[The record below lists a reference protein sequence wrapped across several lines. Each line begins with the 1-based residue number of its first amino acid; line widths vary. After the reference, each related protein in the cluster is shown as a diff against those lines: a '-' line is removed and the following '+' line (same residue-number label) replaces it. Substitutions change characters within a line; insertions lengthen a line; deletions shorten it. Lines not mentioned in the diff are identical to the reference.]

1 MNIEFIEGFLETV
14 HQKSIAKA
22 SQKLQISHPAL
33 SKQIRSI
40 EAYFGVTLFIRS
52 STGVELTEAGK
63 TFYNRIVPVFA
74 EISAIKTEMANVND
88 IQMINL
94 GTLPSLAANY
104 LPEVIYALENKNIG
118 IKVTI
123 RNTSM
128 ELYQLLKSGELDA
141 AVLEKDTVHSS
152 IWNADLFI
160 EPYYVVVYPTHRLSK
175 YSSVTLHDIENEP
188 LILNPPDCSIRRLL
202 TSLMLK
208 DGLHPQ
214 IKTEVSFNDFI
225 LGYVAAGA
233 GITFVPKIISE
244 HIANPSLVSI
254 PLNDDRAR
262 RKVSLLTQS
271 EDIGKFLRPYF
282 RKA

>member
-14 HQKSIAKA
+14 NQKSIAKA

-40 EAYFGVTLFIRS
+40 EAYFGVTLFKRS
-52 STGVELTEAGK
+52 STGVELTEVGK
-63 TFYNRIVPVFA
+63 TFYNRIVPVFT
-74 EISAIKTEMANVND
+74 EISSIKTDMVNVNN

-104 LPEVIYALENKNIG
+104 LPEVIFELKNKNIEV
-118 IKVTI
+118 KVTI

-128 ELYQLLKSGELDA
+128 ELYQMLKCGELDG
-141 AVLEKDTVHSS
+141 AVLQKDAVHSS

-160 EPYYVVVYPTHRLSK
+160 EPYYAVVYPTHRLSK
-175 YSSVTLHDIENEP
+175 YPSVTLHDIANEP

-202 TSLMLK
+202 TSLMLEE
-208 DGLHPQ
+208 GLHPQ
-214 IKTEVSFNDFI
+214 IETEVCFNDFI

-233 GITFVPKIISE
+233 GITFVPKIVSE
-244 HIANPSLVSI
+244 HIVNHSLVSI
-254 PLNDDRAR
+254 PLNDARAR
-262 RKVSLLTQS
+262 RTISLLSQS
-271 EDIGKFLRPYF
+271 EDIGKFLRPYL